1 MLMYAVIMV
10 DKSGEWIESC
20 DSYWCESGLW
30 TDGNPYY
37 NLSATSFVE
46 TTFFQ
51 ELTTLMFSLHQ

>member
-30 TDGNPYY
+30 TDGKQV
-37 NLSATSFVE
+37 LSIFNNIR
-46 TTFFQ
+46 
-51 ELTTLMFSLHQ
+51 TLGLQY